1 MKKQYIIP
9 TTKIS
14 ITEFM
19 DDAMQVVASQ
29 QGIGYGGEDPGDG
42 TIDPEA
48 PERPED
54 RTGFGNLW

>member
-19 DDAMQVVASQ
+19 SDAMEVVASQ
-29 QGIGYGGEDPGDG
+29 QGIGYGGEDDG
-42 TIDPEA
+42 SHDPEA